1 MGDLIRFPKILVELT
16 EEEHVKFA
24 EYKEKMKAAGT
35 KAELD
40 FYYSQIEILIRKS
53 NERKNK

>member
-1 MGDLIRFPKILVELT
+1 MGDVIRFLKILVELT
-16 EEEHVKFA
+16 EEEHVKFV
-24 EYKEKMKAAGT
+24 EYKEQISKAES

-53 NERKNK
+53 NERKK